1 MTDYIVDDL
10 LDIKP
15 LGSPFAAPWNGCLF
29 IGTKEE
35 CTEWVQK
42 TGGTNDGKKS
52 VDSASGRSGHGG
64 AELRQP
70 VGCKTVGGGSVL
82 QLLDRGG
89 ERMSKVWQCSVCGET
104 YTADDLDELEEM
116 GEAFTV
122 LGDPAES
129 DQMICPDCFDK
140 WLQMDEDEKFDA
152 LMRMGDE
159 T

>member
-1 MTDYIVDDL
+1 
-10 LDIKP
+10 
-15 LGSPFAAPWNGCLF
+15 
-29 IGTKEE
+29 
-35 CTEWVQK
+35 
-42 TGGTNDGKKS
+42 
-52 VDSASGRSGHGG
+52 
-64 AELRQP
+64 
-70 VGCKTVGGGSVL
+70 
-82 QLLDRGG
+82 
-89 ERMSKVWQCSVCGET
+89 MSKVWQCSVCGET

-140 WLQMDEDEKFDA
+140 WLKMDEDEKFDA